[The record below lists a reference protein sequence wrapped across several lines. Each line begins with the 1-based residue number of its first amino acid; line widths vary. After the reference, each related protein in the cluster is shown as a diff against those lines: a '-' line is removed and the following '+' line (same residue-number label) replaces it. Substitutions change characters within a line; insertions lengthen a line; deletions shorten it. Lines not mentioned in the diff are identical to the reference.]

1 MMKLA
6 QGKIFLLP
14 VMAAVLVAC
23 GGGSDADVSLPPE
36 TITLEGTVAKG
47 LASGAKIRVLS
58 ASATPVVLASGVT
71 SGTNGRFTVKIN
83 KQSGPVVIEADL
95 EGADIADEL
104 NPGKTY
110 KGLKGEK
117 MRAIISSAAT
127 PSTAN
132 VTPFSEMAVDL
143 VDESGWKAEAVTD
156 ANNIVRQL
164 LNNTDHLIADPT
176 KGDMLA
182 KLTAVQQM
190 VQNKKDAGGLGAV
203 LKELRDAADGSS
215 TTVSIKPVLTDTLK
229 EACGESTACAAAFAT
244 PPVPVPIGTGNG
256 IDAVRGLFQD
266 IRDTLLAY
274 SNDTQTGELD
284 KAGDR
289 LNGAVQAAVQPID
302 DEMLG
307 VLGMFTKGDQLY
319 RDFKAGNTT
328 QQFINSGYSY
338 GQTTTFR
345 PDGTPVFAG
354 YLPRYGCELA
364 RATIETKTDGSQDV
378 KSDYTVSGVTKDN
391 ANVFACYGVGTA
403 GRLYPARDGVNAYYQ
418 VVTFIPQAN
427 GSLKYVH
434 QLRTRPFDQR
444 LGVASRVKV
453 VYGNLNV
460 NRDTSSDLTGFT
472 LNGQLVPGLKGHAA
486 GEYALLDRV
495 DASLSFL
502 TSKPTTSS
510 VKLDLSGSMTLY
522 KKDNVFASSLAIA
535 SGSMLA
541 LKTDIPSD
549 RCFGGGGSSAPTAPV
564 AAPVLVSAPTAFE
577 VPTASVSCPDEE
589 VFSALS
595 LDVTVTAPGV
605 KFQGIVKA
613 DTPSFDSTKTVYYPT
628 KTSFQG
634 KIFEADGTGY
644 RLLLDGKGSVELLN
658 YANFNAASGADAPM
672 SMAFD
677 GKVLI
682 KNRPEMGL
690 TLAGSQTA
698 AGAQSLSGT
707 FFWNS
712 KALKFEGAADGAV
725 TVSSDSGVR
734 FTIPKNGN
742 NVAQDVFQGNV
753 KVGTVNIGQSRIDY
767 ADGRFQQ
774 Y

>member
-1 MMKLA
+1 MKLA

-23 GGGSDADVSLPPE
+23 GGGSDVESPAE

-117 MRAIISSAAT
+117 MRAIISSAST

-164 LNNTDHLIADPT
+164 LNNTDHLTADPT

-215 TTVSIKPVLTDTLK
+215 SEVSIKPALTNTLK

-244 PPVPVPIGTGNG
+244 PPAPVSIGTGNG

-266 IRDTLLAY
+266 LRDTLLAY
-274 SNDTQTGELD
+274 SNETQTGELD

-307 VLGMFTKGDQLY
+307 VLGMFKEADQLY

-338 GQTTTFR
+338 GQNATFKS
-345 PDGTPVFAG
+345 DGTPVFAG
-354 YLPRYGCELA
+354 YLPRYGCESA
-364 RATIETKTDGSQDV
+364 RATVETKADGSQDV

-391 ANVFACYGVGTA
+391 ANVFACYGVGTV
-403 GRLYPARDGVNAYYQ
+403 GRLYPARDSVNSYWHS
-418 VVTFIPQAN
+418 VIFIPQAD

-444 LGVASRVKV
+444 GTNGASSRVKA
-453 VYGNLNV
+453 VYGNLTV
-460 NRDTSSDLTGFT
+460 TRDASSDLTGFT
-472 LNGQLVPGLKGHAA
+472 LNGKLVPGLKGHAA

-510 VKLDLSGSMTLY
+510 VKLDLSGAMTLY
-522 KKDNVFASSLAIA
+522 KKDNVFASSVEIA

-549 RCFGGGGSSAPTAPV
+549 PCLVSGGSTAGTAPV
-564 AAPVLVSAPTAFE
+564 GVALE
-577 VPTASVSCPDEE
+577 VPTASVSCPDKEA
-589 VFSALS
+589 FSALN

-605 KFQGIVKA
+605 KFQGVVNA